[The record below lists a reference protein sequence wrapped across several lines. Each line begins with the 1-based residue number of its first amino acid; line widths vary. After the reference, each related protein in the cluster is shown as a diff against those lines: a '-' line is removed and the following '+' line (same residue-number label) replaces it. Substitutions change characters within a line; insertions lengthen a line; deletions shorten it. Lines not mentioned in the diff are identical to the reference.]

1 MRMTLFLVGVLVWS
15 VQLRVEIRDSEVWV
29 VRDGREY
36 QLTDDGKSKLQAELS
51 PEQNRIAYYEQ
62 CTEAEHC
69 TPTVIVLDLE
79 GHRIASFQPRHQAFP
94 PAEPCSSILSIAWVG
109 DNVVSAVCH
118 GNPSMSEYVEIDL
131 STGQTVRDLVG
142 YNFTVSPNR
151 KEVAHVGWIP
161 HFAPPFAKSE
171 YLQIDHTTI
180 YPLPKGMS
188 PVEQKGL
195 QEPPKVVHQK
205 GLLYQGIH
213 EFMPAMYWSPDSQRI
228 ALVDCVYDWKANSAE
243 SQSEGDGEQ
252 SNRRCSLVVVSKNS
266 EAVLFLLNDFSEE
279 DLRKLSMSWIDPH
292 QLSLETGSL
301 TKTFAVP
308 LRANSR

>member
-1 MRMTLFLVGVLVWS
+1 MRMALFLVGLLAWPT
-15 VQLRVEIRDSEVWV
+15 QLRVEIRDSEVWV
-29 VRDGREY
+29 VRGGREY
-36 QLTDDGKSKLQAELS
+36 QLTADGKSKLQAELS
-51 PEQNRIAYYEQ
+51 PAQNRIAYYEQ

-79 GHRIASFQPRHQAFP
+79 GHQITSIQPRHQAFP

-109 DNVVSAVCH
+109 GNVVSAVCH
-118 GNPSMSEYVEIDL
+118 GNPSMSEYLEIDL

-195 QEPPKVVHQK
+195 PEPPKVVHQK

-213 EFMPAMYWSPDSQRI
+213 EFMPEMYWSPDSQRI
-228 ALVDCVYDWKANSAE
+228 ALVDCVYDWKANRAE
-243 SQSEGDGEQ
+243 SRSEGDGEQ

-266 EAVLFLLNDFSEE
+266 EAVLFVLNDFSEE

-292 QLSLETGSL
+292 QLSLETGGL
-301 TKTFAVP
+301 TKTFTVP
-308 LRANSR
+308 

>member
-1 MRMTLFLVGVLVWS
+1 MRMTLFLLGVLVWS

-142 YNFTVSPNR
+142 YNFTVSPSG

-161 HFAPPFAKSE
+161 HFAPPYAQSE

-195 QEPPKVVHQK
+195 QEPPKVVHQRACS
-205 GLLYQGIH
+205 I
-213 EFMPAMYWSPDSQRI
+213 
-228 ALVDCVYDWKANSAE
+228 KASTNSC
-243 SQSEGDGEQ
+243 
-252 SNRRCSLVVVSKNS
+252 RRCIGRLTPSG
-266 EAVLFLLNDFSEE
+266 
-279 DLRKLSMSWIDPH
+279 LR
-292 QLSLETGSL
+292 
-301 TKTFAVP
+301 
-308 LRANSR
+308 